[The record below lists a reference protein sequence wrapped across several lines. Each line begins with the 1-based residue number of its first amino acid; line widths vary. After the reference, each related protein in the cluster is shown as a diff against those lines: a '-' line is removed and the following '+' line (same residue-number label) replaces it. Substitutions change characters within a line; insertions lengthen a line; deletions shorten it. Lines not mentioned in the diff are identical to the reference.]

1 MATGVCGNGWPDGI
15 KHCAKAVRISGVRI
29 QGQQRPQ
36 NEMLLWR
43 VERVGRCGWGE
54 VVKMK
59 NWQLFLILSAIY
71 SMPHMYD
78 VVSRVLALGFLMLAV
93 VATILENE

>member
-15 KHCAKAVRISGVRI
+15 KYCAKAVRISGVRI

-43 VERVGRCGWGE
+43 VERVGRCGWGV

-59 NWQLFLILSAIY
+59 NWHLFLILSAIY
-71 SMPHMYD
+71 SIPHMYD
-78 VVSRVLALGFLMLAV
+78 VASRALALGVLLFYV
-93 VATILENE
+93 FVAILV